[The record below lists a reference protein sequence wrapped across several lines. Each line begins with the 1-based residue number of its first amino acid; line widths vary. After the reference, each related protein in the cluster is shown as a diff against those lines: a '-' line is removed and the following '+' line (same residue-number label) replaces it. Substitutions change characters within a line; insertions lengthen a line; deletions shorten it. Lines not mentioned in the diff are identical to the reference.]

1 MHNDEDC
8 QSIKIDGIPG
18 TVCDFRVL
26 NDNTDLA
33 GINAIPDYIDFKRM
47 SRWAMNYLLRSPRP
61 ELNYE
66 PIFSCGP
73 MGCPPVPS
81 GRDPIVD
88 GDTDSRMD
96 WEFYYMR
103 DISGAVE
110 GKNIESAFH
119 KRIRNYL
126 GKADIC
132 WTEPGCYLSPNM
144 KSDEKVG
151 NVWATTKLLKSL
163 ALSYEHTANPE
174 DKLLARKVFE
184 GLRSLASCSGKYA
197 WYPAGFGPVDENLNP
212 ISLTWEHT
220 APCPA
225 VESLVC
231 YWKAC
236 HDQEALDL
244 AIACAESIVDGYPK
258 LPLTS
263 INPDGS
269 FAGHTHTTL
278 HAMWGIAHLGVET
291 RNQRYMEFIRRIYQ
305 FMEGHGTGTGWV
317 HEGTSHDPAAGN
329 NCSETCTTSDVMS
342 IVACLAQS
350 ADFMGDEYAAY
361 WDHLE
366 RYFRNHISP
375 CQFFVTP
382 EFEAFYRERHKS
394 MPIEMVDAGIA
405 SLRKMEGGILA
416 GTGINDYFNDYPG
429 DERTSFIM
437 VGCCAPEGMRAIYTT
452 WSNIIQ
458 SKTIKDRCL
467 IYINMPLSVDANE
480 CKVISYLPDKGQITV
495 TAHKPGDYRLRPP
508 AWTPASGVRGWVN
521 NSEIDTVWD
530 GSYVAFDSVEPG
542 DTLSI
547 TWPLAI
553 YRQHVAIFA
562 DPDMSA
568 DFSWKGSQA
577 IGVNPPGELFP
588 MHTGKRVVIP
598 PGPELPE

>member
-1 MHNDEDC
+1 
-8 QSIKIDGIPG
+8 
-18 TVCDFRVL
+18 
-26 NDNTDLA
+26 
-33 GINAIPDYIDFKRM
+33 
-47 SRWAMNYLLRSPRP
+47 
-61 ELNYE
+61 
-66 PIFSCGP
+66 
-73 MGCPPVPS
+73 
-81 GRDPIVD
+81 
-88 GDTDSRMD
+88 
-96 WEFYYMR
+96 
-103 DISGAVE
+103 
-110 GKNIESAFH
+110 
-119 KRIRNYL
+119 

-144 KSDEKVG
+144 KPDEKVG

-163 ALSYEHTANPE
+163 SLCYERTGNPE
-174 DKLLARKVFE
+174 DKTLARRVFE

-197 WYPAGFGPVDENLNP
+197 WYPAGFGPVDADLNP

-236 HDQEALDL
+236 GDKEALDL
-244 AIACAESIVDGYPK
+244 AITCAESIIDGYPD

-291 RNQRYMEFIRRIYQ
+291 QNPRYMEFIRRIYQ
-305 FMEGHGTGTGWV
+305 FMEVHGTGTGWM
-317 HEGTSHDPAAGN
+317 HEGTAPDPIGSD

-350 ADFMGDEYAAY
+350 AEFMGDEYAAY
-361 WDHLE
+361 WDHLD

-382 EFEAFYRERHKS
+382 EFEAFYRERHKA
-394 MPIEMVDAGIA
+394 MPIEMVDAGIE

-416 GTGINDYFNDYPG
+416 GIGVNDYFNDYPG
-429 DERTSFIM
+429 DLRTSFIM

-452 WSNIIQ
+452 WSNII
-458 SKTIKDRCL
+458 RCTTVNERNHV
-467 IYINMPLSVDANE
+467 YVNMPLPVENDACE
-480 CKVISYLPDKGQITV
+480 VISYLPDKGQITV
-495 TAHKPGDYRLRPP
+495 KARKSADYRLRPP
-508 AWTPASGVRGWVN
+508 AWIPKSKVRVWLNG
-521 NSEIDTVWD
+521 SEINPVCD
-530 GSYVAFDSVEPG
+530 GAYIAFDSVEVG
-542 DTLSI
+542 DIVSI
-547 TWPLAI
+547 TWPLVV

-568 DFSWKGSQA
+568 DFTWKGNQA
-577 IGVNPPGELFP
+577 VDVNPPGKDFP
-588 MHTGKRVVIP
+588 MHTGKRIEIP
-598 PGPELPE
+598 SGPVLPD